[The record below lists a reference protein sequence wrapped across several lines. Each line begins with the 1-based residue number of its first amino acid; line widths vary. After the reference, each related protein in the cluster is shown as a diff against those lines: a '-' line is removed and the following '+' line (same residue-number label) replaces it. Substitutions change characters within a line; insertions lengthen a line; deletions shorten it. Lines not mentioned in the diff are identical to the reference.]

1 MTLPRRARDPAGAN
15 SRTIILSEREAR
27 DAARLLTRLIS
38 ESPELVDVIL
48 KSSSPA
54 ARGYR
59 QPADR
64 KLFLDLAK
72 RALFERQQRSTH
84 LTKAIFGEP
93 AWDVLL
99 VLYIA
104 DSVGGKQ
111 TIGNIASLVDVPV
124 STVVRWVRQLERES
138 LVRRE
143 PHPHDRRM
151 VFVRLGERGRDVL
164 DRYFSS
170 LPE

>member
-1 MTLPRRARDPAGAN
+1 MPLPGRARGPAGGN
-15 SRTIILSEREAR
+15 TRIISLSEREAR

-38 ESPELVDVIL
+38 ESPELVEVIL
-48 KSSSPA
+48 KSSARTAPA
-54 ARGYR
+54 HRE
-59 QPADR
+59 PADR
-64 KLFLDLAK
+64 KLCLDLAK
-72 RALFERQQRSTH
+72 RALLERRLRSNH
-84 LTKAIFGEP
+84 LTNAIFGEP

-104 DSVGGKQ
+104 DFVGGKQ
-111 TIGNIASLVDVPV
+111 TISNVASLVDVPV
-124 STVVRWVRQLERES
+124 STVVRWVRQLEREN
-138 LVRRE
+138 LATRE

-151 VFVRLGERGRDVL
+151 VFVRLGELGREVL

>member
-1 MTLPRRARDPAGAN
+1 LSLPGRVRGQADGDR
-15 SRTIILSEREAR
+15 RTISLSEREAR
-27 DAARLLTRLIS
+27 DAARLLTRLIG
-38 ESPELVDVIL
+38 ESPELVEVIL
-48 KSSSPA
+48 KSPA
-54 ARGYR
+54 RTARGHHET
-59 QPADR
+59 ADR
-64 KLFLDLAK
+64 RSLLDLAK
-72 RALFERQQRSTH
+72 RALFERRQRSEH

-104 DSVGGKQ
+104 DFVGGKQ
-111 TIGNIASLVDVPV
+111 TIGNVASLVDVPV
-124 STVVRWVRQLERES
+124 STVVRWVRQLEREQ
-138 LVRRE
+138 LATRE

-151 VFVRLGERGRDVL
+151 VFVRLGKRGREVL

>member
-1 MTLPRRARDPAGAN
+1 MSFPGRDRSPAGGDL
-15 SRTIILSEREAR
+15 RTVSLSKREAR

-38 ESPELVDVIL
+38 QRPELVDVIL
-48 KSSSPA
+48 EFAPETSP
-54 ARGYR
+54 RHR
-59 QPADR
+59 EPTDR
-64 KLFLDLAK
+64 TLFLDLAK
-72 RALFERQQRSTH
+72 RALLERRLRSNH

-104 DSVGGKQ
+104 DFVGGKQ
-111 TIGNIASLVDVPV
+111 TISNVASLVDVPV
-124 STVVRWVRQLERES
+124 STVVRWVRQLEREN
-138 LVRRE
+138 LATRE

-151 VFVRLGERGRDVL
+151 IFVRLGERGREVL

>member
-1 MTLPRRARDPAGAN
+1 MSLPEQARGPAGGDA
-15 SRTIILSEREAR
+15 RTVSLSEREAR
-27 DAARLLTRLIS
+27 DAARLLARLIS
-38 ESPELVDVIL
+38 GSPELVDVIL
-48 KSSSPA
+48 TSSSRT
-54 ARGYR
+54 ARGPR
-59 QPADR
+59 ELADR

-72 RALFERQQRSTH
+72 RALFERQQRSKH

-104 DSVGGKQ
+104 DFVGGKQ
-111 TIGNIASLVDVPV
+111 TIGNLASLVDVPV
-124 STVVRWVRQLERES
+124 STVVRWVRQLEREN
-138 LVRRE
+138 LATRE

-151 VFVRLGERGRDVL
+151 VFVRLGELGREVL

-170 LPE
+170 LSE